1 MRVTMK
7 AFGGGGGGYEGFYA
21 GSLDSDG
28 SGV

>member
-7 AFGGGGGGYEGFYA
+7 AFGGGGGYEGFYA